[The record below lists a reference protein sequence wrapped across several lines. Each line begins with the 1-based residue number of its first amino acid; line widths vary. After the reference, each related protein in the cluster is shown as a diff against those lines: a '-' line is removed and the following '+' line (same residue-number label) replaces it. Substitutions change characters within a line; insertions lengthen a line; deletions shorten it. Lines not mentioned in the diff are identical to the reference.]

1 MKKKHIVITGTSG
14 FIGYEFLKFALN
26 QEYNVTDIL
35 RIKNKKNK
43 KLKLLKKKYKKNYKS
58 IYFSRYNNLK
68 EKLKK
73 IKVDY
78 FINFATLY
86 INEHKFNN
94 INNLINSNIL
104 FPTIVYDLIYLKSKK
119 IINFGT
125 MMQHNNSIKF
135 ESQNLY
141 AATKSAFEVIS
152 DYYLS
157 KKNNTK
163 IYNLKLYES
172 FGVNDNRNKLIPT
185 LIKNYKKNKITKI
198 LSKKLKLN
206 IIHIDDIIRAIILIM
221 KKNIQSGSY
230 CIKQK
235 NNTKVNK
242 LINDTNKK
250 LKRKIKIKYLNKN
263 VSKIKENKLKILP
276 YWKPS
281 SNIEKKIQYEF
292 YK

>member
-94 INNLINSNIL
+94 INN
-104 FPTIVYDLIYLKSKK
+104 
-119 IINFGT
+119 
-125 MMQHNNSIKF
+125 
-135 ESQNLY
+135 
-141 AATKSAFEVIS
+141 
-152 DYYLS
+152 
-157 KKNNTK
+157 
-163 IYNLKLYES
+163 
-172 FGVNDNRNKLIPT
+172 
-185 LIKNYKKNKITKI
+185 
-198 LSKKLKLN
+198 
-206 IIHIDDIIRAIILIM
+206 
-221 KKNIQSGSY
+221 
-230 CIKQK
+230 
-235 NNTKVNK
+235 
-242 LINDTNKK
+242 
-250 LKRKIKIKYLNKN
+250 
-263 VSKIKENKLKILP
+263 
-276 YWKPS
+276 
-281 SNIEKKIQYEF
+281 
-292 YK
+292 